1 MSYKSLPKSFFNKS
15 TLDIAKGLLG
25 KYIIHQTKEGLVA
38 GKIVETEAYLIDDP
52 ASHSFNGETNRNK
65 SMFMKAGTSYVY
77 FTYGMYHCFNVVT
90 NKEGVGEAV
99 LIRALEPV
107 EGLEVMKRNRGKK
120 GTEFSDARNLCSG
133 PAKLVIALGITKEHD
148 GLDLLSDDSPLR
160 LAQREKEKTGEKESF
175 EIVETTRIGISK
187 GASLPHRF
195 YIKGS
200 AFVSRK

>member
-160 LAQREKEKTGEKESF
+160 LAQR
-175 EIVETTRIGISK
+175 
-187 GASLPHRF
+187 
-195 YIKGS
+195 
-200 AFVSRK
+200 